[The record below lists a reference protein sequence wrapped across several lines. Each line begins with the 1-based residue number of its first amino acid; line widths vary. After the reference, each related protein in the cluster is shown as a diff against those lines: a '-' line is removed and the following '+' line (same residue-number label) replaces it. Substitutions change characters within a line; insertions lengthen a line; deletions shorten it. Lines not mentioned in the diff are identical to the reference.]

1 LFAEISFIIAIAT
14 LVGLIMRLL
23 KQPLIIGYILTGILV
38 GPTVFNIVESEGAFD
53 VFAKIGIALL
63 LFIVGL
69 GINPKVIRELG
80 KVSLVV
86 GSIQI
91 VITTVLG
98 FALSLMLGFNAQ
110 TSMIIGVALAFSST
124 IIILKLLSDKKEQSR
139 LYGKIAIGILLVQD
153 IVATLALLVLSAQ
166 GSGDGISAS
175 QFGSLAL
182 KGALLVAILA
192 IFSMKILPSIN
203 KLIAGSQE
211 FLFLFALGWGLG
223 VASAF
228 EVAGFSIEVG
238 ALFAGIALAPLPY
251 AQEVG
256 AKLRPI
262 RDFFIVLFFISLG
275 AQLDLVGFSSQI
287 VPIVVLSLAIII
299 AKPLIIMTV
308 LGFLGYTKNTSLKAG
323 LTMGQIS
330 EFSLIL
336 IILAYEDGFV
346 SNEVVTILTF
356 AALISIAVSTYA
368 MIYSDKIYQA
378 TEKYLRLFEKRRNE
392 TELKVTNYTMILF
405 GYQKGGEQFL
415 KVFRTMHKKFV
426 VVDYD
431 PEVADHLDNTKTHHI
446 YGDATDPEL
455 LEEINITKAKLI
467 VSTVTDHGTNTYLVK
482 YVHENNPG
490 AVLICHADSP
500 EEATDLYEMGA
511 TYVLMPHYLGS
522 EKIGSFIKKNG
533 FNKSEFKK
541 YREKHLLYL
550 ESHGMKAE
558 QPEPIPDL

>member
-1 LFAEISFIIAIAT
+1 MDLSLFTEISFVIAIAT
-14 LVGLIMRLL
+14 LVGLVMRLL
-23 KQPLIIGYILTGILV
+23 KQPLIIGYILTGIIV
-38 GPTVFNIVESEGAFD
+38 GPALLNIVEAEGAFD

-69 GINPKVIRELG
+69 GINPKVIKELG

-91 VITTVLG
+91 VLTTLLG
-98 FALSLMLGFNAQ
+98 FGISLMLGFDTQ
-110 TSMIIGVALAFSST
+110 TSFIIGIALSFSST

-166 GSGDGISAS
+166 GNGEGVSVV
-175 QFGSLAL
+175 QFGELAL
-182 KGALLVAILA
+182 KGLVIATVL
-192 IFSMKILPSIN
+192 IFFSVKVFPHIN
-203 KLIAGSQE
+203 KIIAGSQE

-223 VASAF
+223 VASLF

-238 ALFAGIALAPLPY
+238 ALFAGVALAPLPY
-251 AQEVG
+251 AQEVS

-275 AQLDLVGFSSQI
+275 AQLNLEGFASQI
-287 VPIVVLSLAIII
+287 MPIVILTLAIVI
-299 AKPLIIMTV
+299 AKPLIITTT
-308 LGFLGYTKNTSLKAG
+308 LGFMGYTKNTSLKTG
-323 LTMGQIS
+323 ITMGQIS
-330 EFSLIL
+330 EFSLIF
-336 IILAYEDGFV
+336 IILAHADGFV
-346 SNEVVTILTF
+346 SEEVVTILTF

-368 MIYSDKIYQA
+368 IMYSDQIYQI
-378 TEKYLRLFEKRRNE
+378 TEKYLRMFEQRRSE
-392 TELKVTNYTMILF
+392 HEGPVANYTMILF
-405 GYQKGGEQFL
+405 GYQKGGSQFL
-415 KVFRTMHKKFV
+415 KVFRSMHKKFI

-431 PEVADHLDNTKTHHI
+431 PEVIDHLDHTKTHHI

-455 LEEINITKAKLI
+455 LEEVNITKAKLI
-467 VSTVTDHGTNTYLVK
+467 VSTITDHGTNTYLVK
-482 YVHENNPG
+482 YVKKNNPR

-500 EEATDLYEMGA
+500 SEATELYEIGA

-533 FNKSEFKK
+533 FNKTEFKK
-541 YREKHLLYL
+541 YREKHLLFL
-550 ESHGMKAE
+550 ESHGDS
-558 QPEPIPDL
+558 PTLPS